1 MGPRSQALPR
11 RGWRQH
17 LRHRQERHGEPYGA
31 GDRGSDRS
39 SHRERRSQR
48 GGRHGKAGE
57 RGGEPGGH
65 LGGGSHHLDEP
76 EIVPSRLRLLRLL
89 DRAAA
94 RISKSTNSSRI
105 VPSVI
110 QGTAANT
117 AGAKK
122 SSSYPSFKLSRVFKQ
137 VQTCRFLHFVAS
149 NLFQVLSKVHNLEL
163 SNYDSTG
170 RRCFC
175 YKI

>member
-1 MGPRSQALPR
+1 MG
-11 RGWRQH
+11 
-17 LRHRQERHGEPYGA
+17 RHGEPYGA
-31 GDRGSDRS
+31 GDRRGDRS

-65 LGGGSHHLDEP
+65 LGRGSHHLDES
-76 EIVPSRLRLLRLL
+76 EVVPSRLRLLRLL
-89 DRAAA
+89 DRPAA

-122 SSSYPSFKLSRVFKQ
+122 VLIISEFQAIQSF
-137 VQTCRFLHFVAS
+137 
-149 NLFQVLSKVHNLEL
+149 
-163 SNYDSTG
+163 
-170 RRCFC
+170 
-175 YKI
+175 

>member
-1 MGPRSQALPR
+1 MG
-11 RGWRQH
+11 G
-17 LRHRQERHGEPYGA
+17 
-31 GDRGSDRS
+31 DRS
-39 SHRERRSQR
+39 SDRERRSQR

-65 LGGGSHHLDEP
+65 LGRGSHHLDEP
-76 EIVPSRLRLLRLL
+76 EVLPSRLRLLRLL
-89 DRAAA
+89 DRPAA

-122 SSSYPSFKLSRVFKQ
+122 SPHHIRVSSYIEFLNKFKLVAFCICGKL
-137 VQTCRFLHFVAS
+137 FLEIPPKGQILA
-149 NLFQVLSKVHNLEL
+149 LSHQNSTLHN
-163 SNYDSTG
+163 
-170 RRCFC
+170 
-175 YKI
+175 KM

>member
-1 MGPRSQALPR
+1 MNIL
-11 RGWRQH
+11 
-17 LRHRQERHGEPYGA
+17 
-31 GDRGSDRS
+31 
-39 SHRERRSQR
+39 
-48 GGRHGKAGE
+48 GGQL
-57 RGGEPGGH
+57 GGH
-65 LGGGSHHLDEP
+65 LGGGPHHLDEP
-76 EIVPSRLRLLRLL
+76 EVVPSRLRLLRLL

-137 VQTCRFLHFVAS
+137 VQTCRFLHFVA
-149 NLFQVLSKVHNLEL
+149 N
-163 SNYDSTG
+163 
-170 RRCFC
+170 CF
-175 YKI
+175 

>member
-1 MGPRSQALPR
+1 MG
-11 RGWRQH
+11 GC
-17 LRHRQERHGEPYGA
+17 
-31 GDRGSDRS
+31 DRS
-39 SHRERRSQR
+39 SHRERRPQR

-76 EIVPSRLRLLRLL
+76 EVVPSRLRLLRLL
-89 DRAAA
+89 DRVAA

-137 VQTCRFLHFVAS
+137 VQTCVA
-149 NLFQVLSKVHNLEL
+149 
-163 SNYDSTG
+163 
-170 RRCFC
+170 FC
-175 YKI
+175 ILWQTVFRNSIKRANFGAFT